1 MSASGQKQTSA
12 RLQAPAGADATALRE
27 AIPGVLSGP
36 DMIEPVSIRLE
47 ASSHCQLRCPACP
60 TTDGSIDQAIGK
72 GFLKAADF
80 RTFLE
85 RNPSVQNIELSN
97 YGEIFLNPQLLEI
110 LKIAHERNVALTA
123 LNGVNLNNV
132 TDEVLEGLVKYRLR
146 EMTCSIDGAS
156 AETYRVYRVRG
167 NFDRVIAN
175 VARINHW
182 KAKYRSPYPDLR
194 WHFIVF
200 RHNEHELPRAR
211 AMAQELGMRFFAK
224 LSWTDTGGFADP
236 ETVRRETGVL
246 SRAEYEER
254 FGKDYAQAICKQLW
268 DRPQVNFD
276 GKMLGCCRNFWGD
289 FGSNA
294 FTDGLVA
301 SVNSEK
307 MNYARQMLRGAAA
320 ARTDIPCATC
330 EIYLGMQRRGK
341 WLERPEDKKG

>member
-1 MSASGQKQTSA
+1 
-12 RLQAPAGADATALRE
+12 
-27 AIPGVLSGP
+27 
-36 DMIEPVSIRLE
+36 MIEPVAIRLE
-47 ASSHCQLRCPACP
+47 ASSHCQLRCPSCP
-60 TTDGSIDQAIGK
+60 TTEGAIDQAIGK

-80 RTFLE
+80 QEFLE
-85 RNPSVQNIELSN
+85 RNPSVRSIELSN
-97 YGEIFLNPQLLEI
+97 YGEIFLNPQLLDI

-132 TDEVLEGLVKYRLR
+132 SDEVLEALVKYRFR

-167 NFDRVIAN
+167 NFDRVIGN
-175 VARINHW
+175 VAKINRW
-182 KAKYRSPYPDLR
+182 KVKYRSRYPLLC
-194 WHFIVF
+194 WQFVVF
-200 RHNEHELPRAR
+200 RHNEHELAKAR
-211 AMAQELGMRFFAK
+211 AMAKDLGMHFRAK
-224 LSWTDTGGFADP
+224 LSWTDTGALADA
-236 ETVRRETGVL
+236 ETVRGELGAA
-246 SRAEYEER
+246 SRAEFEER
-254 FGKDYAQAICKQLW
+254 FGRDYAQSICHQLW

-294 FTDGLVA
+294 FTEGLAA

-307 MNYARQMLRGAAA
+307 MNYARKMLRGDAASRA
-320 ARTDIPCATC
+320 DIPCATC